1 MINETETDIYNDNK
15 TVEVSED
22 GMIFKKGGKTYY
34 TKKSEALAIRRK
46 GDRIYYNADEKA
58 YYIVRPQKRSFW
70 GF

>member
-1 MINETETDIYNDNK
+1 MNEIESNLPDETQ
-15 TVEVSED
+15 TFEASED
-22 GMIFKKGGKTYY
+22 DMRYKKGGKTYY